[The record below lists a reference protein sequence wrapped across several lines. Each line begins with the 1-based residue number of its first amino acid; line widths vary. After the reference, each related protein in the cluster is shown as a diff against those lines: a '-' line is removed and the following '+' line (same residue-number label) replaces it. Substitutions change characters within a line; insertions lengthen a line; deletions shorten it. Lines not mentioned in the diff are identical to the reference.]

1 MLLQL
6 HLEDRYIVRCFN
18 LTVQG
23 VNPKPMPQLHTN
35 FAQYC
40 NELYLSVLLLIFC
53 SIAKKF

>member
-18 LTVQG
+18 LTVLG
-23 VNPKPMPQLHTN
+23 VNLNPMPHVHTT

-40 NELYLSVLLLIFC
+40 NELYLSVLLLIHF
-53 SIAKKF
+53 